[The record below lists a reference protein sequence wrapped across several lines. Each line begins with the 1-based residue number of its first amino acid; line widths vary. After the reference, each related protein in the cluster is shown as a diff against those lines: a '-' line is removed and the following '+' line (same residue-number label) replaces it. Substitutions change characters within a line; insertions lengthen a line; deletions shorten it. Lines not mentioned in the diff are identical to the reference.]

1 MHTREDS
8 DIAVGDRPLDERTC
22 VDSARDALVAL
33 DAAGHVVVWSA
44 AAERMYGWPASEVI
58 GRPLPWRD
66 GEHRGAEHLQ
76 LHELAR
82 RGVVVGAVP
91 VETSRR
97 NGSTVVA
104 EVSIDPVRAADGHII
119 GTCSIHRD
127 ITMRTPS
134 IPIADRTE
142 DLDLVGAEQAEA
154 AGAAPGFDGLCARRG
169 LSEFDRDLVALL
181 LTGHRIPA
189 IARTLGRSP
198 GTIRNRLSLLYRRFG
213 VRGQAELLDE
223 LHAELGDAISIPMG
237 A

>member
-1 MHTREDS
+1 MNTNWD
-8 DIAVGDRPLDERTC
+8 DDVAVRTPALDERTC

-33 DAAGHVVVWSA
+33 DASGDVVVWSA

-58 GRPLPWRD
+58 GRPLPWRA
-66 GEHRGAEHLQ
+66 GEHRGTEHGQ
-76 LHELAR
+76 LHDLAR
-82 RGVVVGAVP
+82 CGVVVGAVP

-104 EVSIDPVRAADGHII
+104 EVSIDPVRSADGRII

-127 ITMRTPS
+127 ITMRAAPGAMVDRTTAVDLVEAERAET
-134 IPIADRTE
+134 ADRT
-142 DLDLVGAEQAEA
+142 L
-154 AGAAPGFDGLCARRG
+154 GFDGLCSRRG
-169 LSEFDRDLVALL
+169 LSGLDRDLVALL

-213 VRGQAELLDE
+213 VRGQAELLDA
-223 LHAELGDAISIPMG
+223 LHAEIGDAVPVPLG